1 MQRIF
6 SSLKQAFRK
15 ILFAFSLIS
24 LISLSA
30 LFIFTAGPSL
40 AATPIQS
47 QPTIEKGIDNANQA
61 SEGAVNRTEA
71 YEKAVEAVD
80 EPQGLEKVYEKN
92 LEKYEETQPDTGIIQ
107 EAKQLIEKVTGQE

>member
-15 ILFAFSLIS
+15 SLFAFSLIS

-40 AATPIQS
+40 AAAPIQS
-47 QPTIEKGIDNANQA
+47 QPTIEKGIDNANQ
-61 SEGAVNRTEA
+61 GAVNRAEA
-71 YEKAVEAVD
+71 YEKAVKAVD
-80 EPQGLEKVYEKN
+80 EQGLEKVYEKN
-92 LEKYEETQPDTGIIQ
+92 LEKYEETQPDTGIIK